1 MLTGLT
7 TASKQTWTFNFQ
19 NRVLFQRVGEEVNDL
34 ETQVDAQLVERLDME
49 ALPSGSKQVKTK
61 TWKVAEENKSL
72 CRSPLWPMWL
82 RRSRMTG
89 RAR

>member
-19 NRVLFQRVGEEVNDL
+19 NRVLFHQVGEEVNDL

-61 TWKVAEENKSL
+61 TWRVAEENNSL
-72 CRSPLWPMWL
+72 CRSPLWPMWF
-82 RRSRMTG
+82 RTPESG
-89 RAR
+89 GVG

>member
-19 NRVLFQRVGEEVNDL
+19 NRVLFQQVGEEANDL

-49 ALPSGSKQVKTK
+49 ALPSGSKQVKNKNMESCRRKQVSLQVSVVANVVPFK
-61 TWKVAEENKSL
+61 T
-72 CRSPLWPMWL
+72 
-82 RRSRMTG
+82 
-89 RAR
+89 